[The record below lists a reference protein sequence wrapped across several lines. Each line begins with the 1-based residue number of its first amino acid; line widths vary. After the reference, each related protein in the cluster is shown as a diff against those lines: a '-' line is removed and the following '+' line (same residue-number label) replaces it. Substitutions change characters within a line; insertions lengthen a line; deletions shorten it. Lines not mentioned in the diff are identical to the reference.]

1 MDQDLKSQLA
11 NLHDAFLNA
20 SLQRSQMSKE
30 PLELDPHTFM
40 VSNRGRLER
49 TWIAFLY
56 VLVECWRSK
65 QMEPVRDFILTRI
78 PDCKIDQLLQEGEQK
93 GLLDKLRE
101 VRNYMCHRDK
111 REYWNEGRLA
121 VAGNLNFN
129 TRLHDEFSRVL
140 LTALEMGKQEDRSS

>member
-1 MDQDLKSQLA
+1 
-11 NLHDAFLNA
+11 
-20 SLQRSQMSKE
+20 MSKE

-65 QMEPVRDFILTRI
+65 QMELVRDLILTRI

-93 GLLDKLRE
+93 GLLDKLLE
-101 VRNYMCHRDK
+101 LRNCMCNRAK
-111 REYWNEGRLA
+111 REHWNEGRLD